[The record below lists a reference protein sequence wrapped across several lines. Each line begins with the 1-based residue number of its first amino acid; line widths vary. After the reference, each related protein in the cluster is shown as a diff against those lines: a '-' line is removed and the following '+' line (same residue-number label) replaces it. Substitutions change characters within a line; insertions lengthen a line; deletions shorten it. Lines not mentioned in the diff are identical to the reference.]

1 MDGQVVRAGHKAEGA
16 KEGEARLSESL
27 NELRKEKF
35 ELFEAL
41 LENLEALKKA
51 MEDASGLRDI
61 ILKRQPM
68 IDSLRSRVEEK
79 LELRGKVRQLE
90 LDL

>member
-1 MDGQVVRAGHKAEGA
+1 
-16 KEGEARLSESL
+16 
-27 NELRKEKF
+27 
-35 ELFEAL
+35 
-41 LENLEALKKA
+41 